1 MSHVEYP
8 HHELTS
14 DIIGAAIDVHRVL
27 GPGLLES
34 AYEICLADELNRR
47 DIDFKRQVDLPVE
60 YKGRQLDCGY
70 RLDFLVESTVIVELK
85 CVERIMPIHEA
96 QLLTYLRLA
105 HKQAGLLINFNVRML
120 RDGIVRKVLSNSSI
134 LSASSAPLR

>member
-1 MSHVEYP
+1 MSYVEYP
-8 HHELTS
+8 HRELTS
-14 DIIGAAIDVHRVL
+14 DIIGAAIEVHRAL

-34 AYEICLADELNRR
+34 AYEVCLADELNRR
-47 DIDFKRQVDLPVE
+47 DIDFKRQLNLPVE
-60 YKGRQLDCGY
+60 FKGRQLDGGY
-70 RLDFLVESTVIVELK
+70 RLDFLVEDLVIVELK

-120 RDGIVRKVLSNSSI
+120 RDGIVRKAMSNPSA

>member
-8 HHELTS
+8 HQELTS
-14 DIIGAAIDVHRVL
+14 DIIGAAIEVHKAL

-34 AYEICLADELNRR
+34 AYEVCLADELNRR
-47 DIDFKRQVDLPVE
+47 GIDFERQVELPVAF
-60 YKGRQLDCGY
+60 KGRQLDCGY
-70 RLDFLVESTVIVELK
+70 RLDFMVEDSVIVELK
-85 CVERIMPIHEA
+85 CVEMIMPIHEA
-96 QLLTYLRLA
+96 QVLTYLRLA